1 MYSGTITIIF
11 DSLNQEARRIALE
24 LSMFCLVDKEGKL
37 SDDTYS
43 LLPPIFGDDFSFELS
58 NIQIINRE
66 NENDRIHFKCNEPGD
81 VERVR
86 QTMEEFTYP
95 KESNN
100 WDVKLSI
107 GFTSRNGINSTNLVD
122 FMSKYGIKRHPVIIG
137 SYEERF
143 GTEFI
148 RVLSRNIH
156 ESIDIDSLNLA
167 AKEIKVY
174 DKVVDIT
181 DGTMFKVNGIIHLS
195 SGTFLIKLDTDLFD
209 KSKWI
214 NADNIGENIFLVK

>member
-24 LSMFCLVDKEGKL
+24 LSMFGLVDKEGKL
-37 SDDTYS
+37 SDETYA

-58 NIQIINRE
+58 NIQIVNRE
-66 NENDRIHFKCNEPGD
+66 NEDARIHLKCSEPGD
-81 VERVR
+81 EERVR
-86 QTMEEFTYP
+86 LAMEEFTCP
-95 KESNN
+95 EELSA

-107 GFTSRNGINSTNLVD
+107 GFTSSHGINAACLVD
-122 FMSKYGIKRHPVIIG
+122 FVNKYGIKRHPVIIG

-143 GTEFI
+143 GTESI

-181 DGTMFKVNGIIHLS
+181 DGTIFKVNGIIHLS
-195 SGTFLIKLDTDLFD
+195 SGAFLIKLDTDLFD

-214 NADNIGENIFLVK
+214 NADNIGENLFLMK

>member
-24 LSMFCLVDKEGKL
+24 LSMFGLVDTEGKL
-37 SDDTYS
+37 SDETYS

-58 NIQIINRE
+58 NIQIVNRE

-81 VERVR
+81 VDRVR

-107 GFTSRNGINSTNLVD
+107 GFTSRNGINSTSLVD
-122 FMSKYGIKRHPVIIG
+122 FVNEYGIKRHPVIIG

-143 GTEFI
+143 GIESI
-148 RVLSRNIH
+148 RVFSRNIH
-156 ESIDIDSLNLA
+156 ESVDIDSLDLVSEA
-167 AKEIKVY
+167 IGVQ
-174 DKVVDIT
+174 DKLVDIT
-181 DGTMFKVNGIIHLS
+181 DGTMFIVNGIVSLTD
-195 SGTFLIKLDTDLFD
+195 GTFLLKSADDLFD
-209 KSKWI
+209 KSKWL
-214 NADNIGENIFLVK
+214 NADNIGENLFLMK

>member
-24 LSMFCLVDKEGKL
+24 LSMFGLVDTEGKL
-37 SDDTYS
+37 SDETYS

-143 GTEFI
+143 GTESI
-148 RVLSRNIH
+148 RVFSRNIH
-156 ESIDIDSLNLA
+156 ESVDIDSLDLVSEA
-167 AKEIKVY
+167 IGVQ
-174 DKVVDIT
+174 DKLVDIT
-181 DGTMFKVNGIIHLS
+181 DGTMFIVNGIVSLTD
-195 SGTFLIKLDTDLFD
+195 GTFLLKSADDLFD
-209 KSKWI
+209 KSKWL
-214 NADNIGENIFLVK
+214 NADNIGENLFLMK